1 MPPRIL
7 LTGANGQVGFELRR
21 ALAPLGEVLAI
32 TRHEADLQQPSSILP
47 LLDAFRPRLIVNAAA
62 WTAVDL
68 AEQQPDAAWQVNA
81 VLPGVLAQWAA
92 DRQAR
97 LVHYS
102 TDYVFDG
109 LASRPYDETDST
121 HPLSVYGQ
129 SKWAGEEAVR
139 AAGGAPVIVRT
150 SWVFGAHGH
159 NFLKTVLR
167 LAAEREQL
175 AIVADQTGAPTPASL
190 IADVTAH
197 LVRHWPD
204 EGATYH
210 LAGQGETSWHGYA
223 CEVVRIARALG
234 WSLRATETAIRP
246 IATSDYPLPAV
257 RPANS
262 RLDCRKIQAD
272 LQLWLPD

>member
-32 TRHEADLQQPSSILP
+32 TRHEADLQQPLSILP

-92 DRQAR
+92 DRHAR

-109 LASRPYDETDST
+109 LASRPYDETDPA

-197 LVRHWPD
+197 LVRCWPG

-234 WSLRATETAIRP
+234 W
-246 IATSDYPLPAV
+246 
-257 RPANS
+257 
-262 RLDCRKIQAD
+262 K
-272 LQLWLPD
+272 